1 MRFTDLRVNG
11 LKEPMGMDSP
21 NPEFQWR
28 LMEISAAE
36 NAHPQV
42 ILRVSR
48 SNNFDSETLEW
59 ESSTI
64 NVEEG
69 QVNVRYEG
77 KPLESR
83 TRYYWSIGIWDEVT
97 NTFNFSAQSW
107 FEMGLLTP
115 DDWTAKW
122 IRPTVAR
129 GPSDDEPIYL
139 RGLVEISHSPLQ
151 ARAYATACGWYKLF
165 INGVNVTGTAL
176 VPRWTPFDQFIEYQV
191 YDITS
196 NLRVGTNYVSIVVAD
211 GRFRGHLGIEGRAC
225 YGNRLAALVQIEAQ
239 CDDGTSVSTGTND
252 TWESFSGQIL
262 HSDPKHGQVV
272 DARRVS
278 DEWLGS
284 CQTDPTEAESKP
296 ESRLTEEIPSPT
308 TKLISEEVERV
319 DEVFRIPCQSIT
331 LSPKGHQII
340 DFGQNITG
348 IAEIR
353 MIGDAGSEVTL
364 SYSEIVG
371 KDGEIDLTY
380 LAPWPEWGMPDKP
393 QQDTIYLSGQEIN
406 YRPWFGIY
414 GFRYVEVKGL
424 EAKLTPTDAQG
435 IILATGFVQPNY
447 TGLVDPAQCPA
458 VLSRSKFHC
467 SDERLEKLYQNVFWS
482 TLGNLADTAT
492 DCPTRE
498 RMGWTGDIQVF
509 VPTTTKFFNVLPFF
523 RRYMRNLAA
532 EQLPNGNVPPF
543 IPSGASRHRGGLS
556 LFGRVTSQSTGW
568 GDASVIMPWSLYW
581 YYGDESILSSQYESM
596 CRWVDSLVKRA
607 REGRS
612 WRRWLFGG
620 IGALEQYILDTGF
633 QWGEWLRATDSLPS
647 TLAQVIWDSP
657 AISTAYLAHSADLL
671 SRAADILR
679 KAEDQALY
687 YNLYQQTAKAW
698 REAFVKDGGKRIAQD
713 RQDDYVRG
721 LAFSLLE
728 PGQRQGAID
737 RLVELVEAADFHLTS
752 GFMSTG
758 LLLPTLA
765 DNGRTDVAYRVLLQ
779 NTSPSWLYQV
789 KLGATT
795 TWETWEGY
803 DKAANASMSHNHY
816 AFGTVAQWL
825 QEGVAGISPLSPGWR
840 RIKIAPCI
848 GGGLSHAG
856 ASVDTPLGLVSSS
869 WDLEAS
875 TGTVTLT
882 VDIPFLCSAEVMVGN
897 GKVEMVG
904 SGKHRFSFSISTEIA

>member
-21 NPEFQWR
+21 NPEFQWC
-28 LMEISAAE
+28 LMQISATE
-36 NAHPQV
+36 NALPRVTLQ
-42 ILRVSR
+42 VSR
-48 SNNFDSETLEW
+48 FNNFDSETLEW

-83 TRYYWSIGIWDEVT
+83 TRYYWSIGIWDKVT
-97 NTFNFSAQSW
+97 NTFDSSAQSW

-122 IRPTVAR
+122 IRPTAAR
-129 GPSDDEPIYL
+129 GPTDDEPIYL
-139 RGLVEISHSPLQ
+139 RGLVEISHRPLQ
-151 ARAYATACGWYKLF
+151 GRAYATACGWYKLF

-225 YGNRLAALVQIEAQ
+225 YGNRLAAMVQIEAQ

-284 CQTDPTEAESKP
+284 CQTDPAEEDSKP
-296 ESRLTEEIPSPT
+296 ESGLTEEIPSPT
-308 TKLISEEVERV
+308 VKLISEEVERV
-319 DEVFRIPCQSIT
+319 DEIFRIPCQSIT

-348 IAEIR
+348 IVEIR
-353 MIGDAGSEVTL
+353 MVGDAGSEVTL
-364 SYSEIVG
+364 AYSEIVG

-393 QQDTIYLSGQEIN
+393 QQDTIYLSGEEIR

-424 EAKLTPTDAQG
+424 EAKLTPQDVQG
-435 IILATGFVQPNY
+435 IILATSFAQPNY
-447 TGLVDPAQCPA
+447 TDP
-458 VLSRSKFHC
+458 
-467 SDERLEKLYQNVFWS
+467 NVFWS
-482 TLGNLADTAT
+482 TLGNLTDTAT

-498 RMGWTGDIQVF
+498 RMGWTGDIQAF
-509 VPTTTKFFNVLPFF
+509 VPTTTKFFYVLPFF

-532 EQLPNGNVPPF
+532 EQLFNGNVPPF

-568 GDASVIMPWSLYW
+568 GDASVIIPWSLYW

-596 CRWVDSLVKRA
+596 CRWVDSLAKRA
-607 REGRS
+607 CEGRS

-647 TLAQVIWDSP
+647 TLGQIIWGSP

-671 SRAADILR
+671 SRVAGVLGR
-679 KAEDQALY
+679 VEDQALY
-687 YNLYQQTAKAW
+687 YDLYQQIAKAW
-698 REAFVKDGGKRIAQD
+698 REAFVKDG
-713 RQDDYVRG
+713 
-721 LAFSLLE
+721 
-728 PGQRQGAID
+728 
-737 RLVELVEAADFHLTS
+737 
-752 GFMSTG
+752 
-758 LLLPTLA
+758 
-765 DNGRTDVAYRVLLQ
+765 DNGRADVAYRVLLQ

-789 KLGATT
+789 ELGATT

-803 DKAANASMSHNHY
+803 DKAGNASMSHNHY

-840 RIKIAPCI
+840 RIKVSPCI
-848 GGGLSHAG
+848 GGGLSRAG

-869 WDLEAS
+869 WNLEAS

-882 VDIPFLCSAEVMVGN
+882 VNIPFLCSVEVMVGN

-904 SGKHRFSFSISTEIA
+904 SGKHRFSFSISTEMA